1 MYKIVLTSKY
11 RRSIKKLKKSG
22 KSIDKDLGFVIDEL
36 ATGRSLPQ
44 KFRDHK
50 LTGELQDFRECHI
63 KFDLLLVYKIHKREL
78 ILVLIDIGSHDG
90 IFSK

>member
-22 KSIDKDLGFVIDEL
+22 KSPDKDLGFVIDEL

-90 IFSK
+90 IFAK